1 MSPEVRPA
9 TARQRLTRGL
19 ADASVSPSR
28 QQANINVAPRPGDEP
43 REPIAAGDAWEPG
56 HAGGS
61 VRALHKG
68 PEVARPGR
76 RGGRQPWRRELL
88 NDWQGTGADNSST
101 RDRVGLPDVGWSA
114 TPMTSPCGDA
124 AEEGLQ
130 ECTLGPQAPGAFTRG
145 AERGP
150 ASRYILKRSLRPF
163 SEAARTLR
171 SKRSTAPSKRNLGIS
186 IRFADYFVL
195 VVSFVFVSFVF
206 DLL

>member
-1 MSPEVRPA
+1 MTGRGPVRKLPA
-9 TARQRLTRGL
+9 GNA
-19 ADASVSPSR
+19 
-28 QQANINVAPRPGDEP
+28 
-43 REPIAAGDAWEPG
+43 
-56 HAGGS
+56 
-61 VRALHKG
+61 
-68 PEVARPGR
+68 
-76 RGGRQPWRRELL
+76 
-88 NDWQGTGADNSST
+88 ST
-101 RDRVGLPDVGWSA
+101 RDRVGLPVVGGSA
-114 TPMTSPCGDA
+114 TRSTSPCGNA

-130 ECTLGPQAPGAFTRG
+130 ECTLALKRWTHSL

-150 ASRYILKRSLRPF
+150 ASRYILKRSLRAF